1 MDKLRCVL
9 IDPERGAEAAEID
22 RSLDAYCKAIGC
34 DLIDITC
41 RRIGNTE
48 YDIIVD
54 DEGLL
59 RSMPVVS
66 AAYGQSG
73 EIALVGRL
81 IVCMHDDEGNEVS
94 LTKEQTDEVLANV
107 TEYGGGYLLL
117 LDY

>member
-9 IDPERGAEAAEID
+9 IDPERGAEAVEIE
-22 RSLDAYCKAIGC
+22 RSLGAYCKAIGC

-59 RSMPVVS
+59 KGTPMVS
-66 AAYGQSG
+66 AAYRSG
-73 EIALVGRL
+73 EFALVGRL
-81 IVCMHDDEGNEVS
+81 IVCMHDDGGNEVS
-94 LTKEQTDEVLANV
+94 LTEEQIDEVLANV
-107 TEYGGGYLLL
+107 TEYCGRSILLL
-117 LDY
+117 KY

>member
-9 IDPERGAEAAEID
+9 IDPERGAEAVEIE
-22 RSLDAYCKAIGC
+22 RSLGAYCKAIGC

-41 RRIGNTE
+41 RTIGDTG

-59 RSMPVVS
+59 KGTPMVS
-66 AAYGQSG
+66 AAYRSG
-73 EIALVGRL
+73 EFALVGRL
-81 IVCMHDDEGNEVS
+81 IVCMHDEDGNEVS
-94 LTKEQTDEVLANV
+94 LTDGQIKEVLGNV
-107 TEYGGGYLLL
+107 TEYCGGSILL